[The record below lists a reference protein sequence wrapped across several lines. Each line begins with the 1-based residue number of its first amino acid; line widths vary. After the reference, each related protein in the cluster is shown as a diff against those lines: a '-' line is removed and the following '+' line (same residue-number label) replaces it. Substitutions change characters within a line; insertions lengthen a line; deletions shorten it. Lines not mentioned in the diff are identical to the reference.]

1 MSLKKTE
8 LIKCP
13 KCGKEHPFTIWG
25 SVNTQD
31 DPEMRYKVR
40 SGEAFRFDCPECKT
54 GVNVNFDILYHQP
67 EDKLMVHYC
76 TTQEGYDEAYAILT
90 GANKEE
96 SQAQKALQDLMAA
109 GTEGYVM
116 RLVPSQNQLR
126 EKLTIFDNG
135 LDDRIIE
142 FTKAIVISN
151 LQRNQELQYDEIL
164 FLIGTD
170 GSYAFELVNQEG
182 SLGVVPFEK
191 SLYDD
196 CAIKFGATIPALRDD
211 PSVVV
216 DLAWVLQKVAAEAE
230 RTGQKVN

>member
-31 DPEMRYKVR
+31 DPDMRYKVR

-54 GVNVNFDILYHQP
+54 GVNVNYDILYHQP
-67 EDKLMVHYC
+67 EDKLMIHYC

-90 GANKEE
+90 GEHEDKEP
-96 SQAQKALQDLMAA
+96 ADKALKDLLAA
-109 GTEGYVM
+109 GTEDYVI

-135 LDDRIIE
+135 LDDRVIE

-151 LQRNQELQYDEIL
+151 LANAKELAYDEIL
-164 FLIGTD
+164 FLLGTD

-191 SLYDD
+191 ALYDD
-196 CAIKFGATIPALRDD
+196 CAVKFGATIPALRDD
-211 PSVVV
+211 PAVVV
-216 DLAWVLQKVAAEAE
+216 DLAYVLQKVAAQAE
-230 RTGQKVN
+230 KTGEKLN

>member
-1 MSLKKTE
+1 
-8 LIKCP
+8 
-13 KCGKEHPFTIWG
+13 
-25 SVNTQD
+25 
-31 DPEMRYKVR
+31 MRYKVR

-54 GVNVNFDILYHQP
+54 GVNVNYDILYHQP
-67 EDKLMVHYC
+67 EDKLMIHYC
-76 TTQEGYDEAYAILT
+76 TTKEGYDEAYAILNGELSDQEPT
-90 GANKEE
+90 
-96 SQAQKALQDLMAA
+96 QKALKDLLAG
-109 GTEGYVM
+109 GTEDYVK

-135 LDDRIIE
+135 LDDRVIE

-151 LQRNQELQYDEIL
+151 LQRDQEIPYDEIL
-164 FLIGTD
+164 FLVGTD

-196 CAIKFGATIPALRDD
+196 CAVKFGATIPALRDD

-230 RTGQKVN
+230 KTGQKLN

>member
-25 SVNTQD
+25 SVNTED

-54 GVNVNFDILYHQP
+54 GVNVNYDILYHQP

-76 TTQEGYDEAYAILT
+76 TTQEGFDEALKIMSGELAGEDT
-90 GANKEE
+90 A
-96 SQAQKALQDLMAA
+96 SKALNDLMAA
-109 GTEGYVM
+109 GTENYVK

-126 EKLTIFDNG
+126 EKLTIFDAG
-135 LDDRIIE
+135 LDDRVIE

-151 LQRNQELQYDEIL
+151 LQNGKEVPYDEIL

-191 SLYDD
+191 ALYDD
-196 CAIKFGATIPALRDD
+196 CAMKFGATIPALRDD

-216 DLAWVLQKVAAEAE
+216 DLAWVLQKVSAEAQK
-230 RTGQKVN
+230 TGADIN